1 MTAIQGQLQEI
12 CSRYH
17 VGLMYAYGSRC
28 HEIKSYLD
36 GKGFMNKGTSSDVDI
51 GIKVSGDA
59 HLSVRDKVTLTIE
72 LEDLLDI
79 DRVDLAILPEVDPF
93 VAVNIIRGERLYCE
107 DEYLADEYELY
118 ILRRAGDLVP
128 LERDRLNIIF
138 RESP

>member
-1 MTAIQGQLQEI
+1 
-12 CSRYH
+12 
-17 VGLMYAYGSRC
+17 MYAYGSRC
-28 HEIKSYLD
+28 HEIKIYLD
-36 GKGFMNKGTSSDVDI
+36 GKGFMDKGTPSDVDI
-51 GIKVSGDA
+51 GIKISGDS

-118 ILRRAGDLVP
+118 ILRRAGDLAP

-138 RESP
+138 RESL